1 MGCLA
6 IMSYIEEL
14 KTKNILIVGGGT
26 TGKSISNY
34 LNSLGTSFSIFDEN
48 PGSTQGLESV
58 TEINDYS
65 IYDLAIVS
73 PGWRLDHLVIQNL
86 NSSGV
91 EVISELDFAWTL
103 KNEIAP
109 EQTWVAVTGTNGKT
123 TTIQMLE
130 SILVSAGVSG
140 IACGNVGTT
149 VVEAV
154 TSDKKFDVLALELSS
169 FQISWSSLPEYQA
182 VAILNIAQDHI
193 DWHGSFEE
201 YANAKIKLLTQ
212 TKTALLNLNDPEIIL
227 RGASWSGRKIFFGF
241 DSPQAGE
248 IGLVEDL
255 IIDRAFAASAD
266 SAEVIAELIDVKPAV
281 PHNVSNAMAAA
292 GLALAIGIPHP
303 QVKAGIAKFELD
315 KHRLQT
321 VLSQDG
327 ITWVNDSKATNPH
340 AATAALLSH
349 LSNIWI
355 AGGLAKGAK
364 MDELVRRT
372 ASRIKAAII
381 IGKDGEEIAT
391 SLEKF
396 APNVKIYRIGKSESP
411 DDLMNQVVT
420 CAKEIAVTGDTVLLA
435 PACAS
440 MDQFTSYAHRGDLFS
455 QSVVGLVAK

>member
-1 MGCLA
+1 
-6 IMSYIEEL
+6 MSYIAEL
-14 KTKNILIVGGGT
+14 KSKNILILGGGT
-26 TGKSISNY
+26 TGKAISNY
-34 LNSLGTSFSIFDEN
+34 LTGLGANFSIFDEN
-48 PGSTQGLESV
+48 STTNPELEV
-58 TEINDYS
+58 VKEILDYA

-73 PGWRLDHLVIQNL
+73 PGWRQGHSVISNL
-86 NSSGV
+86 QSNGV

-103 KNEIAP
+103 KSELSPN
-109 EQTWVAVTGTNGKT
+109 QTWLAVTGTNGKT

-130 SILVSAGVSG
+130 SILISAGVSG

-154 TSDKKFDVLALELSS
+154 TSGKNFDVLALELSS
-169 FQISWSSLPEYQA
+169 FQISWSSLPEYKA
-182 VAILNIAQDHI
+182 VAILNIAPDHI
-193 DWHGSFEE
+193 DWHGSFDE

-212 TKTALLNLNDPEIIL
+212 TKVALLNLNDPEIIL
-227 RGASWSGRKIFFGF
+227 RGASWSGRKIFFGL
-241 DSPQAGE
+241 DTPQAGE
-248 IGLVEDL
+248 IGLVEEL
-255 IIDRAFAASAD
+255 LIDRAFVTSTE
-266 SAEVIAELIDVKPAV
+266 SAEVIAELADVKPAV

-292 GLALAIGIPHP
+292 GLALAIGIGHP
-303 QVKAGIAKFELD
+303 QVKTGIANFKLD

-364 MDELVRRT
+364 MDDLVRRT

-381 IGKDGEEIAT
+381 IGKDGEEIAST
-391 SLEKF
+391 LEKL
-396 APNVKIYRIGKSESP
+396 APEVKIYRISKSDNP
-411 DDLMNQVVT
+411 NDLMDQVVSR
-420 CAKEIAVTGDTVLLA
+420 AKEIAVLGDTVLLA

-440 MDQFTSYAHRGDLFS
+440 MDQFKSYAHRGDLFS
-455 QSVVGLVAK
+455 QSVTKLVTK

>member
-1 MGCLA
+1 
-6 IMSYIEEL
+6 MSYVAEL

-26 TGKSISNY
+26 TGKSLANY
-34 LNSLGTSFSIFDEN
+34 LSSLGANFTIFDEK
-48 PGSTQGLESV
+48 STSQHGLEVV
-58 TEINDYS
+58 TEISDFS
-65 IYDLAIVS
+65 SYDLAIVS
-73 PGWRLDHLVIQNL
+73 PGWRLDHLVIANL
-86 NSSGV
+86 QSAGV
-91 EVISELDFAWTL
+91 EVVSEIDFAWNL
-103 KNEIAP
+103 KTEINP
-109 EQTWVAVTGTNGKT
+109 DQIWLAVTGTNGKT

-130 SILVSAGVSG
+130 SIFVTAGVSG

-149 VVEAV
+149 VVDAL
-154 TSDKKFDVLALELSS
+154 TGGNKFDVLALELSS
-169 FQISWSSLPEYQA
+169 FQISWSSLPEYHA

-201 YANAKIKLLTQ
+201 YANAKMKLLTQ

-227 RGASWSGRKIFFGF
+227 RAASWNGRKVFCGF

-248 IGLVEDL
+248 IGLVEEL
-255 IIDRAFAASAD
+255 LIDRAFVTS
-266 SAEVIAELIDVKPAV
+266 SETAEVIAELADVKPAV

-292 GLALAIGIPHP
+292 GLALAIGIAHP
-303 QVKAGIAKFELD
+303 QVKSGIANFKLD

-321 VLSQDG
+321 VLSKDG

-364 MDELVRRT
+364 MDDLIRRT

-381 IGKDGEEIAT
+381 IGKDGEQIAT
-391 SLEKF
+391 ALEKH
-396 APNVKIYRIGKSESP
+396 APAVKIYRMSKSDSP
-411 DDLMNQVVT
+411 EELMDQVVS
-420 CAKEIAVTGDTVLLA
+420 CAKEIAELGDTVLLA

-440 MDQFTSYAHRGDLFS
+440 MDQFTSYSHRGDLFS
-455 QSVVGLVAK
+455 QSVAKLVAK

>member
-1 MGCLA
+1 
-6 IMSYIEEL
+6 MSYIAEL

-26 TGKSISNY
+26 TGKSLANY
-34 LNSLGTSFSIFDEN
+34 LSSLGANFTVFDEK
-48 PGSTQGLESV
+48 STTQHGLDV
-58 TEINDYS
+58 ATEIDDFS

-73 PGWRLDHLVIQNL
+73 PGWRQDHLVIANL
-86 NSSGV
+86 QSAGV
-91 EVISELDFAWTL
+91 EVVSEIDFAWNL
-103 KNEIAP
+103 KTEINP
-109 EQTWVAVTGTNGKT
+109 DQIWVAVTGTNGKT

-130 SILVSAGVSG
+130 SIFIAAGVSG

-149 VVEAV
+149 VVDAL
-154 TSDKKFDVLALELSS
+154 TGGNKFDVLALELSS
-169 FQISWSSLPEYQA
+169 FQISWSSLPQYHA

-201 YANAKIKLLTQ
+201 YANAKMKLLNQ
-212 TKTALLNLNDPEIIL
+212 SKTAVLNLNDPEVIL
-227 RGASWSGRKIFFGF
+227 RGASWTGRKVFFGF

-248 IGLVEDL
+248 IGLVEEL
-255 IIDRAFAASAD
+255 LIDRAFVS
-266 SAEVIAELIDVKPAV
+266 SPENAEVIAELSDIKPAV

-292 GLALAIGIPHP
+292 GLALAIGIAHP
-303 QVKAGIAKFELD
+303 KVKSGLNNFELD

-321 VLSQDG
+321 VLSKDG

-364 MDELVRRT
+364 MDDLVRRT

-381 IGKDGEEIAT
+381 IGKDGEQIAT
-391 SLEKF
+391 ALEKH
-396 APNVKIYRIGKSESP
+396 APDVKIYRMPKCNSP
-411 DDLMNQVVT
+411 EELMDQVVA
-420 CAKEIAVTGDTVLLA
+420 CAREIAELGDTVLLA

-440 MDQFTSYAHRGDLFS
+440 MDQFTSYSHRGDLFA
-455 QSVVGLVAK
+455 QSVANLVAK

>member
-1 MGCLA
+1 
-6 IMSYIEEL
+6 MSYIAEL
-14 KTKNILIVGGGT
+14 KSKNILIVGGGT
-26 TGKSISNY
+26 TGKAISNY
-34 LNSLGTSFSIFDEN
+34 LTGLGANFSIFDEN
-48 PGSTQGLESV
+48 STTNPELEV
-58 TEINDYS
+58 VKEILDYA

-73 PGWRLDHLVIQNL
+73 PGWRQDHSVISNL
-86 NSSGV
+86 QSNGV

-103 KNEIAP
+103 KSELSPN
-109 EQTWVAVTGTNGKT
+109 QTWLAVTGTNGKT

-130 SILVSAGVSG
+130 SILISAGVSG

-154 TSDKKFDVLALELSS
+154 TSGKNFDVLALELSS
-169 FQISWSSLPEYQA
+169 FQISWSSLPEYKA
-182 VAILNIAQDHI
+182 VAILNIAPDHI
-193 DWHGSFEE
+193 DWHGSFDE

-212 TKTALLNLNDPEIIL
+212 TKVALLNLNDPEIIL

-241 DSPQAGE
+241 DTPQAGE
-248 IGLVEDL
+248 IGLVEEL
-255 IIDRAFAASAD
+255 LIDRAFVTSTE
-266 SAEVIAELIDVKPAV
+266 SAEVIAELDDVKPAV

-292 GLALAIGIPHP
+292 GLALAIGIGHP
-303 QVKAGIAKFELD
+303 QVKTGIANFKLD

-364 MDELVRRT
+364 MDDLVRRT

-381 IGKDGEEIAT
+381 IGKDGEEIAST
-391 SLEKF
+391 LEKF
-396 APNVKIYRIGKSESP
+396 APEVKIYRIAKSDNP
-411 DDLMNQVVT
+411 NDLMDQVVSR
-420 CAKEIAVTGDTVLLA
+420 AKEIAVLGDTVLLA

-440 MDQFTSYAHRGDLFS
+440 MDQFKSYAHRGDLFS
-455 QSVVGLVAK
+455 QSVTKLVTK

>member
-1 MGCLA
+1 
-6 IMSYIEEL
+6 MSYIEEL

-154 TSDKKFDVLALELSS
+154 TSEKKFDVLALELSS

-255 IIDRAFAASAD
+255 IIDRAFVASAD

-396 APNVKIYRIGKSESP
+396 APNVKIYRIGNSESP

-420 CAKEIAVTGDTVLLA
+420 CAKEIAVSGDTVLLA

-455 QSVVGLVAK
+455 QSVAGLVAK

>member
-1 MGCLA
+1 
-6 IMSYIEEL
+6 
-14 KTKNILIVGGGT
+14 
-26 TGKSISNY
+26 
-34 LNSLGTSFSIFDEN
+34 
-48 PGSTQGLESV
+48 
-58 TEINDYS
+58 
-65 IYDLAIVS
+65 
-73 PGWRLDHLVIQNL
+73 
-86 NSSGV
+86 
-91 EVISELDFAWTL
+91 
-103 KNEIAP
+103 
-109 EQTWVAVTGTNGKT
+109 
-123 TTIQMLE
+123 
-130 SILVSAGVSG
+130 
-140 IACGNVGTT
+140 
-149 VVEAV
+149 
-154 TSDKKFDVLALELSS
+154 
-169 FQISWSSLPEYQA
+169 
-182 VAILNIAQDHI
+182 
-193 DWHGSFEE
+193 
-201 YANAKIKLLTQ
+201 
-212 TKTALLNLNDPEIIL
+212 
-227 RGASWSGRKIFFGF
+227 
-241 DSPQAGE
+241 
-248 IGLVEDL
+248 
-255 IIDRAFAASAD
+255 
-266 SAEVIAELIDVKPAV
+266 
-281 PHNVSNAMAAA
+281 
-292 GLALAIGIPHP
+292 LALAIGIPHP